1 RRSSHLPAPIRH
13 HGASPMSRPT
23 TLSNEWQAFWLALG
37 FLTRLP
43 MLARIDYSQQLMNQS
58 NLYFPLVGLILG
70 GLYVAL
76 YSALSLFWSPW
87 ICVLLVLCFHLWVTG
102 AFHEDGL
109 ADSMDALGGGYSVER
124 RLEIMKDSRIGTYGT
139 VALVLALVLKAALLT
154 EAEPIWLALL
164 LTPVVART
172 PALLLMT
179 SLRSVTDPDQS
190 KSKPV
195 AAGLSRPRAAIALGL
210 TLTRV

>member
-1 RRSSHLPAPIRH
+1 TTREPRHRPGFVAFGAFQARLPAPTCRH
-13 HGASPMSRPT
+13 GVSLMSRAT

-87 ICVLLVLCFHLWVTG
+87 ICVLLVLCFH
-102 AFHEDGL
+102 
-109 ADSMDALGGGYSVER
+109 
-124 RLEIMKDSRIGTYGT
+124 
-139 VALVLALVLKAALLT
+139 
-154 EAEPIWLALL
+154 
-164 LTPVVART
+164 
-172 PALLLMT
+172 
-179 SLRSVTDPDQS
+179 
-190 KSKPV
+190 
-195 AAGLSRPRAAIALGL
+195 
-210 TLTRV
+210 

>member
-1 RRSSHLPAPIRH
+1 MPTQHCERPANPGTDRGSLRLEPSNLPAPIRH
-13 HGASPMSRPT
+13 HGASPMSRAT

-109 ADSMDALGGGYSVER
+109 ADSMDALGG
-124 RLEIMKDSRIGTYGT
+124 
-139 VALVLALVLKAALLT
+139 
-154 EAEPIWLALL
+154 
-164 LTPVVART
+164 
-172 PALLLMT
+172 
-179 SLRSVTDPDQS
+179 
-190 KSKPV
+190 
-195 AAGLSRPRAAIALGL
+195 
-210 TLTRV
+210 